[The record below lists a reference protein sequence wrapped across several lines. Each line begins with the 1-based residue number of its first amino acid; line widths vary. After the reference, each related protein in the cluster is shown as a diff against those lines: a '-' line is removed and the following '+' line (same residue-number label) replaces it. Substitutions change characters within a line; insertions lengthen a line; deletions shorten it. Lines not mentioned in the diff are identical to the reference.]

1 MQELFKIQQG
11 LKVKKD
17 KLGDGG
23 KFSYRTAEGIL
34 ALVKPLLEE
43 TKSTLILTDTIWESA
58 SGAFFCCATATLYGE
73 SGKVAEAQG
82 YAQFD
87 DHEFTRTNRTTGVSE
102 TVKGMSNE
110 QASGSAS
117 SYARK
122 YALCGLFAIDDA
134 SQDPDGLLFKLIAE
148 ADSVEDINAL
158 IPKMKGARDDE
169 KKAFNAQTENLGLVY
184 DKNEKKYIINP
195 NKK

>member
-73 SGKVAEAQG
+73 GGKVAEAQG

-87 DHEFTRTNRTTGVSE
+87 DHSFEKGGRTI
-102 TVKGMSNE
+102 KGMSNE

-148 ADSVEDINAL
+148 ADSAEDINAL

-184 DKNEKKYIINP
+184 SPNEKKYIIN
-195 NKK
+195 KK